1 LELLHPI
8 RDAHCLSIACPAL
21 ERAPAECLPALY
33 ALLNLE
39 RKKGGSGMEEDRTRD
54 RFDFMMKEKHHSS
67 QENSQ
72 YDSFDHFM
80 FGGSRGS
87 GDSRDHSGDTDSN
100 GSGILSQIDL
110 GEVLYHVDTLISS
123 ARELKPLFGK
133 VKPYLDNFI
142 DKNKS

>member
-1 LELLHPI
+1 
-8 RDAHCLSIACPAL
+8 
-21 ERAPAECLPALY
+21 
-33 ALLNLE
+33 
-39 RKKGGSGMEEDRTRD
+39 MEDERTRD

-72 YDSFDHFM
+72 YDPFDHFM
-80 FGGSRGS
+80 FGGSR
-87 GDSRDHSGDTDSN
+87 DSRDHSGDTNSN
-100 GSGILSQIDL
+100 GSGILGQIDL